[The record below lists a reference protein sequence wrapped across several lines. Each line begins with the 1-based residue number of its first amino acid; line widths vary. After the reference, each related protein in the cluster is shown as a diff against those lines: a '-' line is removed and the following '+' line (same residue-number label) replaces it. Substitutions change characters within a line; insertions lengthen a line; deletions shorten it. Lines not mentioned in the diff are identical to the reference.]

1 MKYLILIF
9 ALLISSYTQASS
21 DILNLYAWSAYLPS
35 EVAEQFEKETGV
47 HINYTTYDTN
57 ETMYAKLKA
66 DPFAG
71 YDLIVP
77 SSYFIDRLR
86 RQGMIQKIDRSKVA
100 NLNNL
105 NPDLLNKDFD
115 PHNAYSIPYLWG
127 STAIVV
133 NDKYFLP
140 ANITSWADFWKPQY
154 KDQLL
159 VLDDTREI
167 FAIALLVLGYSPN
180 DTDPEHIKL
189 AYFKLKQLLP
199 NIKLFNT
206 EAMLSIYI
214 DEDVTLGMGWSGAI
228 YNAARQ
234 NPHLKY
240 IYPKEGYSIW
250 IDSMAIP
257 THAQHLEN
265 VYKFINFILRPD
277 VAKKLSMSL
286 GFASPNI
293 AAVKLMPPKCKT
305 IKLFILTML
314 PYNALSCRRMS
325 VPL

>member
-1 MKYLILIF
+1 MRCGRLTTLRTPAAMPASIAARFQPGGPSCRI
-9 ALLISSYTQASS
+9 QA
-21 DILNLYAWSAYLPS
+21 
-35 EVAEQFEKETGV
+35 
-47 HINYTTYDTN
+47 
-57 ETMYAKLKA
+57 
-66 DPFAG
+66 AG

-293 AAVKLMPPKCKT
+293 AAVKLMPPEVQNNQIIYPDHAT
-305 IKLFILTML
+305 LQRAKLQADVGPAVSVYEKYM
-314 PYNALSCRRMS
+314 AL
-325 VPL
+325 LKAGG